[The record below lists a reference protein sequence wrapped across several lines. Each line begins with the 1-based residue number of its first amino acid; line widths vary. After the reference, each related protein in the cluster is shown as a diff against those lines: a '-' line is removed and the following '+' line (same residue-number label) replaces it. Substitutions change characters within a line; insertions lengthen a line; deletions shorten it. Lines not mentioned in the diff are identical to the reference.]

1 MKKYIRKFGL
11 AVACGLLA
19 AFAFSSCGTR
29 KQHIDFTELEASL
42 QTIVSTT
49 KAQVGIALIVDGAD
63 TLTVN
68 NSGDY
73 PLMSMFKLHEAI
85 AVCRTLEQR
94 RTNLDSLLA
103 VNADE
108 LILDTWSPMLKE
120 FGSDG
125 FTVSIRRLMEYLL
138 IHSDN
143 NASNILFDRIVS
155 VGETDAIIGEIMPQ
169 RGFRLVYKESEMAED
184 HSRAYLN
191 ASSPLSYAAL
201 VDKVFTTDVA
211 SPSDTEFIRE
221 MMRRCDTGMDR
232 IAAGLPENA
241 DIKFA
246 HRTGSGYTNER
257 GEIAALNDGGHIVLP
272 DGRSYTLVVM
282 VKDYP
287 GPQPSADRLI
297 ARISSDVY
305 RFISG
310 IE

>member
-11 AVACGLLA
+11 AVAYGILA
-19 AFAFSSCGTR
+19 AFVFSSCGTR
-29 KQHIDFTELEASL
+29 KQNIDFSELENSM

-49 KAQVGIALIVDGAD
+49 EAQVGIALIVDSAD
-63 TLTVN
+63 TLTIN

-85 AVCRTLEQR
+85 AVCRILEQR
-94 RTNLDSLLA
+94 GATLDSLLA
-103 VNADE
+103 VNAEE
-108 LILDTWSPMLKE
+108 LSLDTWSPMLKE

-155 VGETDAIIGEIMPQ
+155 VGETDDIIGTIMPQ
-169 RGFRLVYKESEMAED
+169 RGFRLIYKESEMAED
-184 HSRAYLN
+184 NSRAYLN

-257 GEIAALNDGGHIVLP
+257 GELAALNDGGHIILP

-287 GPQPSADRLI
+287 GPQPLADRLI
-297 ARISSDVY
+297 ARISSAVY

>member
-1 MKKYIRKFGL
+1 MKKYIRKSGL

-19 AFAFSSCGTR
+19 AFVFSSCGTR
-29 KQHIDFTELEASL
+29 KQNIDFTELEASL
-42 QTIVSTT
+42 QAIVSTT
-49 KAQVGIALIVDGAD
+49 EAQVGIALIVDSAD
-63 TLTVN
+63 TLTIN

-85 AVCRTLEQR
+85 AVCRTLEQGGA
-94 RTNLDSLLA
+94 TLDSLLA
-103 VNADE
+103 VKAEE
-108 LILDTWSPMLKE
+108 LSLDTWSPMLKE
-120 FGSDG
+120 FGSEG

-169 RGFRLVYKESEMAED
+169 RGFRLIYKESEMAED

-246 HRTGSGYTNER
+246 HRTGSGYTNDR
-257 GEIAALNDGGHIVLP
+257 GVLAALNDGGHIVLP

-297 ARISSDVY
+297 ARISSAVY

-310 IE
+310 ID